1 MVGFLAL
8 QSIRR
13 GCDTWHAVSYLMPN
27 NVHQEFKRAVIVSP
41 QSHLIIHH
49 SNSIIFTKLTPWLS
63 LSSTVRASRS
73 RQRWPVKTSVLVTWM
88 TPVPSLELYTSIPAS
103 WAKSRAERCAV
114 GFGGVVA
121 TGCLGLIDGL
131 RHRAE
136 VDLRWVEGLLS
147 FADFWSWC
155 KDALG
160 WWFDGRL
167 VSLLV
172 RGCSCVWCVALL

>member
-1 MVGFLAL
+1 
-8 QSIRR
+8 
-13 GCDTWHAVSYLMPN
+13 
-27 NVHQEFKRAVIVSP
+27 
-41 QSHLIIHH
+41 
-49 SNSIIFTKLTPWLS
+49 
-63 LSSTVRASRS
+63 
-73 RQRWPVKTSVLVTWM
+73 M
-88 TPVPSLELYTSIPAS
+88 TPVPSLELYTSIPVS

-147 FADFWSWC
+147 FADFWTRC

-167 VSLLV
+167 VS
-172 RGCSCVWCVALL
+172 C